1 MPEKKEMSRVSKKQT
16 QKANHSKKR
25 SKNKKSSL
33 PIWKKSLIGIL
44 ILIGAILIGGMGL
57 FAYYV
62 SSAPEI
68 TEAELTDTVSSTL
81 LDSEGNEF
89 LTLAGEDRELVT
101 ENDVP
106 QVLKNA
112 ITAIEDQRFYTH
124 IGIDPIRIAG
134 AVVANV
140 TDGFASEGGST
151 ITQQL
156 IKLSVFST
164 GAEDQTLK
172 RKAQEAWL
180 SLQLERD
187 YSKDQILTF
196 YINKVYMSDNKYGMG
211 TASEYYFGKPIA
223 ELTLPEAAL
232 LAGMPQA
239 PNAYNPITNP
249 KDATK
254 RRNLVLDMMLETEA
268 ITASEAQE
276 AKSVDVSEGL
286 VNHSGEETNQ
296 LVFDPYVKEVL
307 AEVERKTNLDPYTS
321 GLTIHTNL
329 DMDAQQ
335 RLYDVVNS
343 DEYVTIEDEDIQ
355 TGVSLVDVN
364 TGQLKALGGARNQ
377 EVQLGTNYATEL
389 KRSVGSNIKPL
400 SAYGPAI
407 EYLQYSTYEQV
418 VDEPYTFDDGTP
430 INNYDN
436 NYEGQ
441 ISLRRALVDSRNV
454 PTTKIYKDVPTDQVN
469 EFLTN
474 LGINTSTL
482 NPGSDGL
489 VESNGFTGNITP
501 VELSGAYAT
510 FANGGTY
517 TEPYTVS
524 KIVLAD
530 GEEIDLQPES
540 TKAMADSTAYMIT
553 DMLKDVASNNSAR
566 VGLNGIPQAGKTGT
580 TNYED
585 EKKQEYDIPEN
596 GVPDKWYT
604 GYTTNY
610 ALSVWVGKD
619 NYYDSID
626 NSGSERLLP
635 QQIYQ
640 ALMSYVSES
649 VESSDWKKPSSVV
662 EVAVEK
668 GSMPAKLAGPDT
680 PTDKIVNEL
689 FVKGT
694 EPTTVAPKIPEKES
708 KKDEE
713 ESIELKAP
721 SGLTANYNEETDA
734 LSIKWN
740 AYSQKGISYLLTVGS
755 ESYSTND
762 LSYIIQSPPAGE
774 IPITLAVQ
782 ADGDTGPATSI
793 SVLIPPKE
801 EEEPEEEPEEEEPKE
816 EKPEEEKPE
825 EEEPVEEEPVK
836 EEPEKESSESSSSTS
851 SAPSGSSSSAPNS
864 SAPTAESKAS
874 SSAPAE

>member
-16 QKANHSKKR
+16 QKAKRSKKGK
-25 SKNKKSSL
+25 KNKKSSSSL
-33 PIWKKSLIGIL
+33 WKKILVGMIIL
-44 ILIGAILIGGMGL
+44 IAAVLIGGMGL

-62 SSAPEI
+62 SSAPDV
-68 TEAELTDTVSSTL
+68 TENDLIDTVSSTL
-81 LDSEGNEF
+81 IDSKGNEF
-89 LTLAGEDRELVT
+89 LSLSSEDRELVS

-106 QVLKNA
+106 QVLKDA
-112 ITAIEDQRFYTH
+112 IIAIEDQRFYKH

-164 GAEDQTLK
+164 GSEDQTLK

-180 SLQLERD
+180 SIKLEQK
-187 YSKDQILTF
+187 YSKEQILTF
-196 YINKVYMSDNKYGMG
+196 YINKVYMSANQYGMG
-211 TASEYYFGKPIA
+211 TASEYYFGKPLA

-239 PNAYNPITNP
+239 PNAYNPNTNP
-249 KDATK
+249 NDATK
-254 RRNLVLDMMLETEA
+254 RRNLVLDMMVENGA

-276 AKSVDVSEGL
+276 AKAVDISEGL
-286 VNHSGEETNQ
+286 VDHSDEETNS

-321 GLTIHTNL
+321 GLTIYTNL

-335 RLYDVVNS
+335 RLYDIVNT
-343 DEYVTIEDEDIQ
+343 DEYVSIEDEKIQ
-355 TGVSLVDVN
+355 TGISLVDVN
-364 TGQLKALGGARNQ
+364 TGQLKALGGARDQ

-389 KRSVGSNIKPL
+389 NRSVGSNIKPL
-400 SAYGPAI
+400 TAYGPAI
-407 EYLQYSTYEQV
+407 EYLNYSTYEQV
-418 VDEPYTFDDGTP
+418 VDEPYTFKDGTP

-436 NYEGQ
+436 RYEGQ
-441 ISLRRALVDSRNV
+441 ISLRRGLVDSRNV
-454 PTTKIYKDVPTDQVN
+454 PTTKIYEDVPREQVS

-474 LGINTSTL
+474 LGIDPKTL
-482 NPGSDGL
+482 NPGSKGL

-501 VELSGAYAT
+501 VALSGAYAA

-524 KIVLAD
+524 KIVLED
-530 GEEIDLQPES
+530 GEEINLKPES
-540 TKAMADSTAYMIT
+540 AKAMEESTAYMIT
-553 DMLKDVASNNSAR
+553 DMLKDVASNNSSR

-580 TNYED
+580 TNYE
-585 EKKQEYDIPEN
+585 EKDKIKHNIQKN

-610 ALSVWVGKD
+610 ALSVWVGHD
-619 NYYDSID
+619 DFFDSID
-626 NSGSERLLP
+626 NEGSERLLP

-640 ALMSYVSES
+640 ALMSYVSQS
-649 VESSDWKKPSSVV
+649 VESSDWTKPKSVV

-668 GSMPAKLAGPDT
+668 GSKPAKLAGPDT
-680 PTDKIVNEL
+680 PSSDITTEL

-694 EPTTVAPKIPEKES
+694 EPTTVAAKKPEKEES
-708 KKDEE
+708 KEE
-713 ESIELKAP
+713 EITLEAP
-721 SGLTANYNEETDA
+721 SGLTATYNEETDA

-740 AYSQKGISYLLTVGS
+740 AYSQEGISYVLTVGS

-762 LSYIIQSPPAGE
+762 LSYIVQSPTPGE
-774 IPITLAVQ
+774 LPITLAVQ
-782 ADGDTGPATSI
+782 AGDKTGPAAST
-793 SVLIPPKE
+793 SVLIPPKKE
-801 EEEPEEEPEEEEPKE
+801 EEQPEEEESPD
-816 EKPEEEKPE
+816 
-825 EEEPVEEEPVK
+825 
-836 EEPEKESSESSSSTS
+836 SSS
-851 SAPSGSSSSAPNS
+851 SSSSAPASSSSAAPESQPSS
-864 SAPTAESKAS
+864 SAPSSSSSSSSSAASSSSVAPDLKPS

>member
-1 MPEKKEMSRVSKKQT
+1 MPEKKEMSRVSNKQT
-16 QKANHSKKR
+16 KKSNHSKKR
-25 SKNKKSSL
+25 RKSKKSSSS
-33 PIWKKSLIGIL
+33 IWKKALIGIL
-44 ILIGAILIGGMGL
+44 LLILATLIGGMGL

-62 SSAPEI
+62 SSVPDL
-68 TEAELTDTVSSTL
+68 TEANLTDTVSSTL
-81 LDSEGNEF
+81 LDAEGNEF
-89 LTLAGEDRELVT
+89 LTLGSEDREMVT
-101 ENDVP
+101 ENDIP
-106 QVLKNA
+106 QVLKDA
-112 ITAIEDQRFYTH
+112 IIAIEDQRFYSH
-124 IGIDPIRIAG
+124 IGIDPIRIGG

-164 GAEDQTLK
+164 GAQDQTLK

-180 SLQLERD
+180 SLQLERE

-239 PNAYNPITNP
+239 PNAHNPITNP
-249 KDATK
+249 EDATK

-276 AKSVDVSEGL
+276 AKAVDVSEGL
-286 VNHSGEETNQ
+286 ISHSGEEETNQ

-321 GLTIHTNL
+321 GLTIYTNL

-335 RLYDVVNS
+335 RLYDVVNT
-343 DEYVTIEDEDIQ
+343 DEYVLIEDDDIQ

-389 KRSVGSNIKPL
+389 NRSVGSNIKPL

-418 VDEPYTFDDGTP
+418 VDEPYTFNDGTP

-441 ISLRRALVDSRNV
+441 ISIRRALVDSRNV
-454 PTTKIYKDVPTDQVN
+454 PTTKVYKDVPTNQVD

-474 LGINTSTL
+474 IGINTSTL
-482 NPGSDGL
+482 NPDSDGL

-501 VELSGAYAT
+501 VALSGAYAT

-524 KIVLAD
+524 KVVLED

-540 TKAMADSTAYMIT
+540 TKAMADSTAYMVT
-553 DMLKDVASNNSAR
+553 DMLKDVASNNAAR

-585 EKKQEYDIPEN
+585 DKKIEHNIPAD
-596 GVPDKWYT
+596 GVPDKWYS

-610 ALSVWVGKD
+610 AVSVWVGKD
-619 NYYDSID
+619 DYFDSID
-626 NSGSERLLP
+626 NAGSERLLP

-640 ALMSYVSES
+640 ALMSYVSAS
-649 VESSDWKKPSSVV
+649 VESSDWEKPSSVV
-662 EVAVEK
+662 EVAIEK
-668 GSMPAKLAGPDT
+668 GSMPAKLAGPST
-680 PTDKIVNEL
+680 PTENIVNEL
-689 FVKGT
+689 FIKGT
-694 EPTTVAPKIPEKES
+694 QPTAVAAPSPEEES
-708 KKDEE
+708 ESDEE
-713 ESIELKAP
+713 ESLELEAP
-721 SGLTANYNEETDA
+721 SGLTAAYSEETDA

-740 AYSQKGISYLLTVGS
+740 AYSQEGVSYILTVGS

-762 LSYIIQSPPAGE
+762 LSYIIQNPPVGE

-782 ADGDTGPATSI
+782 AEGNTGPAAST
-793 SVLIPPKE
+793 SVLIPPK
-801 EEEPEEEPEEEEPKE
+801 K
-816 EKPEEEKPE
+816 E
-825 EEEPVEEEPVK
+825 EEEPVEEESE
-836 EEPEKESSESSSSTS
+836 EEPEEDGDESSSSSSSAASSSSQSESSSSTS
-851 SAPSGSSSSAPNS
+851 GSSSSAPS
-864 SAPTAESKAS
+864 SSSSSTPESNPS

>member
-1 MPEKKEMSRVSKKQT
+1 MSEKKEMSRVSKKQA
-16 QKANHSKKR
+16 QKSKHTKKGKK
-25 SKNKKSSL
+25 SKKSSSPL
-33 PIWKKSLIGIL
+33 WKKILIGIL
-44 ILIGAILIGGMGL
+44 ALIAAVLIGGMGL

-62 SSAPEI
+62 SSAPDV
-68 TEAELTDTVSSTL
+68 TENNLTDTVSSTL

-89 LTLAGEDRELVT
+89 LTLGGENRELIS

-106 QVLKNA
+106 QVLKDA
-112 ITAIEDQRFYTH
+112 IVAIEDQRFYTH

-134 AVVANV
+134 AVVANI

-180 SLQLERD
+180 SLQLEQK
-187 YSKDQILTF
+187 YSKEQILTF
-196 YINKVYMSDNKYGMG
+196 YINKVYMSDNQYGMG
-211 TASEYYFGKPIA
+211 TASEYYFGKPLA
-223 ELTLPEAAL
+223 ELTLPQAAL

-239 PNAYNPITNP
+239 PNAYNPLTNP
-249 KDATK
+249 EDATK
-254 RRNLVLDMMLETEA
+254 RRNLVLDMMVENEA
-268 ITASEAQE
+268 ITSSEAQE

-286 VNHSGEETNQ
+286 IDHSGEETNN

-321 GLTIHTNL
+321 GLTIYTNL

-335 RLYDVVNS
+335 RLYDIVNS
-343 DEYVTIEDEDIQ
+343 DKYVLIEDEDIQ
-355 TGVSLVDVN
+355 TGISLVDVN
-364 TGQLKALGGARNQ
+364 TGQLKALGGARDQ

-389 KRSVGSNIKPL
+389 NRSVGSNIKPL

-407 EYLQYSTYEQV
+407 EYLNYSTYEQV
-418 VDEPYTFDDGTP
+418 VDEPYTFKDGTP

-454 PTTKIYKDVPTDQVN
+454 PTTKIYNDVPREQAD

-474 LGINTSTL
+474 IGIDTSTL
-482 NPGSDGL
+482 NPGANNL

-501 VELSGAYAT
+501 VDLSGAYAA

-524 KIVLAD
+524 KIVLED
-530 GEEIDLQPES
+530 GEEISLKPES
-540 TKAMADSTAYMIT
+540 NKAMEESTAYMIT
-553 DMLKDVASNNSAR
+553 DMLKDVASNNSSR

-580 TNYED
+580 TNYTE
-585 EKKQEYDIPEN
+585 EKKIEHNIPEN

-619 NYYDSID
+619 DYFDSID
-626 NSGSERLLP
+626 NTGSERLLP

-649 VESSDWKKPSSVV
+649 VESSDWTKPSSVV

-668 GSMPAKLAGPDT
+668 GSMPAKLAGPNT
-680 PTDKIVNEL
+680 PSDKIVTEL

-694 EPTTVAPKIPEKES
+694 EPTAVAVDSSEEEEKEES
-708 KKDEE
+708 EE
-713 ESIELKAP
+713 EEIELNAP
-721 SGLTANYNEETDA
+721 EGLTATYDEETDA

-740 AYSQKGISYLLTVGS
+740 AYSEKDISYLLTIGS

-762 LSYIIQSPPAGE
+762 LSYILQNPPEGE
-774 IPITLAVQ
+774 ISITLAVQ
-782 ADGDTGPATSI
+782 AGDQTGPAAST

-801 EEEPEEEPEEEEPKE
+801 EEEE
-816 EKPEEEKPE
+816 PEEEKPE
-825 EEEPVEEEPVK
+825 EESSENSSSSSSSE
-836 EEPEKESSESSSSTS
+836 ESSSTPPESSSSS
-851 SAPSGSSSSAPNS
+851 SSSEESSSAPDESSSSSSSSQPSN
-864 SAPTAESKAS
+864 SAPE
-874 SSAPAE
+874 E

>member
-1 MPEKKEMSRVSKKQT
+1 MPEKKEMSRVSKKQAN
-16 QKANHSKKR
+16 KANHSKKR
-25 SKNKKSSL
+25 SKNKKSSSPL
-33 PIWKKSLIGIL
+33 WKKAILGIL
-44 ILIGAILIGGMGL
+44 ILIAAIIIGGMGL

-62 SSAPEI
+62 SSAPDV
-68 TEAELTDTVSSTL
+68 TEADLTDTVSSTL

-106 QVLKNA
+106 QVLKKA

-164 GAEDQTLK
+164 GTEDQTLK

-249 KDATK
+249 EDATK

-407 EYLQYSTYEQV
+407 EYLKYSTYEQV

-454 PTTKIYKDVPTDQVN
+454 PTTKIYKDVPTNQVD

-474 LGINTSTL
+474 IGIDTSTL
-482 NPGSDGL
+482 NPELDGL

-501 VELSGAYAT
+501 VTLSGAYAT

-553 DMLKDVASNNSAR
+553 DMLKDVASNNSTR

-585 EKKQEYDIPEN
+585 EKKQEYDIPDN
-596 GVPDKWYT
+596 GVPDKWYS

-610 ALSVWVGKD
+610 ALSVWVGKND
-619 NYYDSID
+619 YYDSID

-662 EVAVEK
+662 EVAIEK

-680 PTDKIVNEL
+680 PTDKIVTEL

-694 EPTTVAPKIPEKES
+694 EPTAVAEKVPEKES
-708 KKDEE
+708 KKDEK
-713 ESIELKAP
+713 ESIELKVP
-721 SGLTANYNEETDA
+721 SGLTATYNQETDA

-740 AYSQKGISYLLTVGS
+740 AYSQKGISYILTVGS

-782 ADGDTGPATSI
+782 ADGNTGPAAST

-801 EEEPEEEPEEEEPKE
+801 EEEPEEEPVEEEPE
-816 EKPEEEKPE
+816 EKPK
-825 EEEPVEEEPVK
+825 EEPVEEEPEEKPEK
-836 EEPEKESSESSSSTS
+836 EEPEKESSESSSSS
-851 SAPSGSSSSAPNS
+851 SPASSSSSASNNS
-864 SAPTAESKAS
+864 ASTSKSKAS
-874 SSAPAE
+874 SSVQAE

>member
-16 QKANHSKKR
+16 QKSKHKKKNTKKGAKR
-25 SKNKKSSL
+25 KNASSPL
-33 PIWKKSLIGIL
+33 WKKLLIGLVVL
-44 ILIGAILIGGMGL
+44 IAAVLIGGLGL
-57 FAYYV
+57 FVYYV
-62 SSAPEI
+62 SSAPDL
-68 TEAELTDTVSSTL
+68 TENDLTDTVSSIL
-81 LDSEGNEF
+81 LDSKGDEF
-89 LTLAGEDRELVT
+89 LTLGGEDRELVS

-106 QVLKNA
+106 QVLKDA
-112 ITAIEDQRFYTH
+112 IIAIEDQRFYTH

-156 IKLSVFST
+156 VKLSVFST

-180 SLQLERD
+180 SVQLEQD
-187 YSKDQILTF
+187 YSKEQILTF
-196 YINKVYMSDNKYGMG
+196 YINKVYMSDNQYGMG
-211 TASEYYFGKPIA
+211 TASEYYFGKPLA

-239 PNAYNPITNP
+239 PNAYNPFSNP
-249 KDATK
+249 EDATK
-254 RRNLVLDMMLETEA
+254 RRNLVLDMMVDNEA

-276 AKSVDVSEGL
+276 AKSVEVTQGL
-286 VNHSGEETNQ
+286 VEQVEDETNS

-335 RLYDVVNS
+335 RLYDIVNT
-343 DEYVTIEDEDIQ
+343 DEYVLIEDEDIQ
-355 TGVSLVDVN
+355 TGISLVDVN
-364 TGQLKALGGARNQ
+364 TGQLKALGGARDQ

-389 KRSVGSNIKPL
+389 DRSVGSTIKPL

-407 EYLQYSTYEQV
+407 EYLNYSTYEQV
-418 VDEPYTFDDGTP
+418 VDEPYSFKDGSVV
-430 INNYDN
+430 NNYDN
-436 NYEGQ
+436 KYEGQ
-441 ISLRRALVDSRNV
+441 ISLRRGLVDSRNV
-454 PTTKIYKDVPTDQVN
+454 PTTKIYNDVPRDQVD

-474 LGINTSTL
+474 IGIDTSTL
-482 NPGSDGL
+482 NPNAKGL
-489 VESNGFTGNITP
+489 VESNGFTGNISP
-501 VELSGAYAT
+501 VDLSGAYAT

-524 KIVLAD
+524 KIILED
-530 GEEIDLQPES
+530 GEEIDLQPDS
-540 TKAMADSTAYMIT
+540 AKAMEESTAYMIT

-580 TNYED
+580 TNYAD
-585 EKKQEYDIPEN
+585 DKKIEHNIPED
-596 GVPDKWYT
+596 GVPDKWYS

-619 NYYDSID
+619 DYYDSID
-626 NSGSERLLP
+626 NAGSERFLA

-649 VESSDWKKPSSVV
+649 VESTDWKKPSSVV
-662 EVAVEK
+662 EVAIEK
-668 GSMPAKLAGPDT
+668 GSMPAKLAGPNT
-680 PTDKIVNEL
+680 PSDKIVTEL

-694 EPTTVAPKIPEKES
+694 EPTAVAVDSSKEES
-708 KKDEE
+708 KEE
-713 ESIELKAP
+713 EIELKAP
-721 SGLTANYNEETDA
+721 TGLTATYNEETAA

-740 AYSQKGISYLLTVGS
+740 AYAQEDISYVLTVGS

-762 LSYIIQSPPAGE
+762 LSYIVQTPAAGE
-774 IPITLAVQ
+774 LPITLAVKS
-782 ADGDTGPATSI
+782 GDKTGPAAST
-793 SVLIPPKE
+793 SVLIPPK
-801 EEEPEEEPEEEEPKE
+801 K
-816 EKPEEEKPE
+816 E
-825 EEEPVEEEPVK
+825 EEEPVEETE
-836 EEPEKESSESSSSTS
+836 ESSESSSSSSSASSSSSSSSSNPSS
-851 SAPSGSSSSAPNS
+851 SAPSSSSSAPES
-864 SAPTAESKAS
+864 SAPSTS
-874 SSAPAE
+874 SSAPEPRTSGSAPAE